1 MYAAMASRIPAAG
14 PSSISHQRPRTFV
27 SKMAKLLQAFAGEN
41 RIELF
46 ALIAAVVLQ
55 HLLLQKPHK
64 GSKTKDHAFCLDRRL
79 QSWLNGDV
87 EGLLTEGRTIQ
98 LHLGT
103 HRPSDRGTDEAKA
116 FANLM
121 KKGK

>member
-1 MYAAMASRIPAAG
+1 MCNKVIACYSEVIHWKRNVFRIPSGKA
-14 PSSISHQRPRTFV
+14 FV
-27 SKMAKLLQAFAGEN
+27 SKMAKLFQAFAGEN

-46 ALIAAVVLQ
+46 ALIAAVV
-55 HLLLQKPHK
+55 QKPHK

-103 HRPSDRGTDEAKA
+103 HRPSDRGTDEARA